1 MKNPNFL
8 NQLSGLLQ
16 RIRPTTHK
24 LTVTLFT
31 VALGLSVTL
40 YACQSSAQKEITLC
54 FAVPEFAVPENEL
67 TDWKQLTEKFN
78 DDNKGKIKIKLHPE
92 SDTKKL
98 KTLYLNS
105 LIKDE
110 NTDNSNGQ
118 CDYNTKYD
126 LVYTDIIWL
135 PEFADK
141 KYLLPLDK
149 HFKKEE
155 LEDFLKTEIEHG
167 KYPPQKDPSKTKDPK
182 DQPQL
187 YRIPFR
193 TDVGVLYY
201 NKELLGNEKLP
212 TTFEDLLDI
221 AKKIQGNTPQYE
233 IQYLWQAD
241 QEGLVAMFVEV
252 LYAHDGFWIRKNNE
266 VGLDKDGAIEA
277 VKFLRKTIQENIS
290 LSVGD
295 RGKNSDEQ
303 IAKEKFLEG
312 NRAFLRSW
320 PGVWAEAQKPGSKVR
335 GKIGIAPVVGEKVRG
350 KGCHGGW
357 GLAIAKNIGKERQEA
372 AIKAV
377 KFLTSRE
384 SQLLFT
390 LSHGSVP
397 TRKDLFFDPL
407 IVSRYSHYPQLFTMM
422 QKMVSRPRLA
432 RYEKVSNI
440 LQESL
445 QEAFDTKTND
455 DKVEGIMKK
464 ASEDTKKCLN
474 NETQCTN

>member
-16 RIRPTTHK
+16 RITPTTHK
-24 LTVTLFT
+24 LTVPLFT

-54 FAVPEFAVPENEL
+54 FAVPENEL

-78 DDNKGKIKIKLHPE
+78 DDNKGKIKIKLHHPA

-118 CDYNTKYD
+118 CDNNTKYD

-167 KYPPQKDPSKTKDPK
+167 KYPPQKDPSKTKDTK

-201 NKELLGNEKLP
+201 NKNLLGNEKVPVTPEELIK
-212 TTFEDLLDI
+212 TLSSKISELEL
-221 AKKIQGNTPQYE
+221 KKLHGYV
-233 IQYLWQAD
+233 WQAKE
-241 QEGLVAMFVEV
+241 EGLVAIFVEV
-252 LYAHDGFWIRKNNE
+252 LHAHRGFWIDKGK
-266 VGLDKDGAIEA
+266 VGLGKPEAIKAVEFLKRTFESGAIKEFKTGEA
-277 VKFLRKTIQENIS
+277 LFLRNWPAAWAVFQTEQE
-290 LSVGD
+290 VKD
-295 RGKNSDEQ
+295 R
-303 IAKEKFLEG
+303 
-312 NRAFLRSW
+312 
-320 PGVWAEAQKPGSKVR
+320 
-335 GKIGIAPVVGEKVRG
+335 IGIAPVIGG
-350 KGCHGGW
+350 QGCHGGW
-357 GLAIAKNIGKERQEA
+357 GLAIAKKIGKERQEA

-377 KFLTSRE
+377 KFLTSRQ
-384 SQLLFT
+384 SQFLFT

-397 TRKDLFFDPL
+397 TRKDLFSDTS
-407 IVSRYSHYPQLFTMM
+407 IVDIYSHSHYRELL
-422 QKMVSRPRLA
+422 KMVNDAVARPRLA
-432 RYEKVSNI
+432 KYEKVSKI
-440 LQESL
+440 LQNYLSEAL
-445 QEAFDTKTND
+445 QPNSKD
-455 DKVEGIMKK
+455 DDVKKFMEK
-464 ASEDTKKCLN
+464 ASKRTEECLYENKCSV
-474 NETQCTN
+474 

>member
-16 RIRPTTHK
+16 RITPTTHK

-54 FAVPEFAVPENEL
+54 FAVPDGEI
-67 TDWKQLTEKFN
+67 TDWGQLTEKFN
-78 DDNKGKIKIKLHPE
+78 DDNKGKIKIKLHPA

-110 NTDNSNGQ
+110 NTHNSNGQ
-118 CDYNTKYD
+118 CDDNTKYD

-167 KYPPQKDPSKTKDPK
+167 KYPPQKDPSKTN
-182 DQPQL
+182 DQTQL

-201 NKELLGNEKLP
+201 NKELLGNEKVP

-221 AKKIQGNTPQYE
+221 AIKIKAKKESKIQF
-233 IQYLWQAD
+233 QYLWQAD
-241 QEGLVAMFVEV
+241 EEGLVAMFVEV
-252 LYAHDGFWIRKNNE
+252 LDAHRGFWIRENNE
-266 VGLDKDGAIEA
+266 VGLDKDEAIKA
-277 VKFLRKTIQENIS
+277 VKFLRKTIDQKIS
-290 LSVGD
+290 FTVDS
-295 RGKNSDEQ
+295 RPINNNEQ
-303 IAKEKFLEG
+303 TVKEKFLEG
-312 NRAFLRSW
+312 NSAFLRSW
-320 PGVWAEAQKPGSKVR
+320 PGVWAEAQKPKSKVR
-335 GKIGIAPVVGEKVRG
+335 RKIGIAPVVGG

-432 RYEKVSNI
+432 RYEEVSNI
-440 LQESL
+440 LQKHL
-445 QEAFDTKTND
+445 KEALDPKND
-455 DKVEGIMKK
+455 EKVSEIMKK
-464 ASEDTKKCLN
+464 AAEETREVLKNKKKS
-474 NETQCTN
+474 Q